1 MLTLFGVA
9 ALSFMMLMYALERR
23 GRGFI
28 LAFACGCALS
38 SLYGFLSGAWP
49 FGVVEAIWTAVAV
62 HRYRQ
67 IDIAKPRVWR
77 NYD

>member
-1 MLTLFGVA
+1 
-9 ALSFMMLMYALERR
+9 MMLMHALERR

-62 HRYRQ
+62 HRYF
-67 IDIAKPRVWR
+67 KLSWG
-77 NYD
+77 